1 MKGRRVQGAPAPP
14 VCQAA
19 SRRLL
24 AMARPNAVAAMSAR
38 VTIHMAARPGKL
50 AGHQGNTKP
59 LAVTCTNAEGGAG
72 STIAT
77 VTGGG
82 AATAS
87 ALGVAGAGDETG
99 AGACC
104 GRSEKAWVRR
114 RAGSDLCS
122 TERESGA
129 TEGGVAS
136 EAGAT
141 LAIAELS
148 SLALA
153 LDCAA
158 AVGGTAAGVGVAAGA
173 AAATGNGRGGVGMG
187 WGAEATA
194 GCER

>member
-1 MKGRRVQGAPAPP
+1 MIHT
-14 VCQAA
+14 AA
-19 SRRLL
+19 L
-24 AMARPNAVAAMSAR
+24 
-38 VTIHMAARPGKL
+38 PGKL
-50 AGHQGNTKP
+50 EGHQGNTKP
-59 LAVTCTNAEGGAG
+59 LAVTCTIAEGGAG

-82 AATAS
+82 AAAAS
-87 ALGVAGAGDETG
+87 ALGVVAGNGGETAAGVG
-99 AGACC
+99 C
-104 GRSEKAWVRR
+104 GRSEKAWERR

-158 AVGGTAAGVGVAAGA
+158 AVGATGAGVGVAAGA
-173 AAATGNGRGGVGMG
+173 SAATGDGRGGVG
-187 WGAEATA
+187 T
-194 GCER
+194 